1 MLLCAPVARRLQSVH
16 AKLVKAS
23 RDLNA
28 NVVLELRLTNAM
40 IIVAVTAAAAT
51 AAAVTKS
58 ERQVT

>member
-1 MLLCAPVARRLQSVH
+1 MH

-28 NVVLELRLTNAM
+28 NVVLELRLINAM

-58 ERQVT
+58 ERQVA